1 MKRKEDFDLVG
12 MGERMKKIRSRLHKT
27 QAQMAGAMSIS
38 LSHYSKLEV
47 GIGGMS
53 HGLVYTFCRLFNVPE
68 EWFLKGVGDEPTDC
82 IDPTDAKPAQQHATM
97 SIDLETDLEK
107 IFDFALSDKVNTLAH
122 QIATATST
130 TKARALAML
139 VKELLLNPE
148 KAENK

>member
-12 MGERMKKIRSRLHKT
+12 IGERMKRIRSRLHKT
-27 QAQMAGAMSIS
+27 QAQMAAAMSIS
-38 LSHYSKLEV
+38 LSHYSKLEI

-68 EWFLKGVGDEPTDC
+68 EWFLNGVGDEPTDC
-82 IDPTDAKPAQQHATM
+82 IDPADAQKAPQHTTM
-97 SIDLETDLEK
+97 NIDLETDLEK
-107 IFDFALSDKVNTLAH
+107 IFDFALSEKVTTLAQ

-130 TKARALAML
+130 SQARALAML

-148 KAENK
+148 KAAK